1 MHEWI
6 YIVLLGVAAVLY
18 AFMLP
23 KRQHGL
29 GEGQG
34 IVKEVESTLEAYMLE
49 IQNENE
55 QLVELVGQMKEDH
68 KAKMLSQEEQIKE
81 LRERINDMEQ
91 RLNDSETRLETA
103 EAAVAAAS
111 ALSPSGD
118 LAVVPSESPESA
130 ELTEDRSAPP
140 VPSIKQRYAEL
151 FDLYDQGKSID
162 NIAKVMG
169 LQRGEV
175 QVIIQLA
182 KQEESA

>member
-1 MHEWI
+1 MYPWI
-6 YIVLLGVAAVLY
+6 YIVLLGVAALLY
-18 AFMLP
+18 AWLLP
-23 KRQHGL
+23 KRQDGS
-29 GEGQG
+29 GAEQG
-34 IVKEVESTLEAYMLE
+34 IVKEVESTLETYMLE

-68 KAKMLSQEEQIKE
+68 KVKLLSQQEQIKE
-81 LRERINDMEQ
+81 LRASMIDMER
-91 RLNDSETRLETA
+91 RLSESEARLQTA
-103 EAAVAAAS
+103 EAAVSAAAANYR
-111 ALSPSGD
+111 ALEEERGAVEGPEVLEEETSP
-118 LAVVPSESPESA
+118 
-130 ELTEDRSAPP
+130 PP

-162 NIAKVMG
+162 SIAKSLG